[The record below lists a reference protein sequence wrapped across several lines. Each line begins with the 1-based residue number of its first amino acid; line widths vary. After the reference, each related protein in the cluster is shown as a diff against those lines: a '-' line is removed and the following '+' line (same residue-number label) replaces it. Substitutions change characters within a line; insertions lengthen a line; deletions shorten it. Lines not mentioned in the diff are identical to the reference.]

1 MDYKSDIEMV
11 WKAIDNKE
19 KHVVVQVA
27 SAVRVS
33 IGDEFNMEIGQD
45 VTGKLVTALKIMG
58 FDKVFD
64 TNFSA
69 DLAVM
74 EEGTEL
80 VQRIQNKDHLPMITS
95 CCPEWV
101 NYIETKTPKLIK
113 YLSSCKSP
121 QQMFG
126 AIVKSYYSKK
136 VGINPK
142 DIFTVSIMPCL
153 GNKYEASRDEMKIN
167 GVREV
172 DAVLT
177 TRELVKMINFK
188 NISFEHIKETEFDS
202 PFGTASGS
210 GVIFGTN
217 GGVTEGILRTVY
229 HRLRE
234 ENLKD
239 VEFKSVRGMDGIK
252 EATIIVNNF
261 PVKFAVVN
269 GILNIKKVLE
279 DIESGK
285 SEYVFIEVTACVGG
299 CIGTDGQSVD
309 LIEKIKE
316 KRLEEIYKID
326 EKKAIR
332 KPFENQGI
340 IELYKDYLGQPYSEI
355 SQRLLHTAYFPRENK
370 IS

>member
-1 MDYKSDIEMV
+1 MNYSGDVEKV
-11 WKAIDNKE
+11 WKAINDID

-69 DLAVM
+69 DLTVM
-74 EEGTEL
+74 EIGTEL
-80 VQRIQNKDHLPMITS
+80 VHRIQNKDSLPMITS

-101 NYIETKTPKLIK
+101 NYIETKTPKHIK
-113 YLSSCKSP
+113 HLSGCKSP

-136 VGINPK
+136 EGINPK

-153 GNKYEASRDEMKIN
+153 GNKYEASREEMNIN
-167 GVREV
+167 GEREV

-177 TRELVKMINFK
+177 TRELAEMINFK
-188 NISFEHIKETEFDS
+188 NISFKHMEETEFDA

-210 GVIFGTN
+210 GVIFDTN
-217 GGVTEGILRTVY
+217 GGVTEGVLRTVY
-229 HRLRE
+229 HRLRD

-239 VEFKSVRGMDGIK
+239 VEFKDVRGMDGIK

-269 GILNIKKVLE
+269 GFLNVKKILE
-279 DIESGK
+279 EIESGRC
-285 SEYVFIEVTACVGG
+285 EYVFIEVTACIGG
-299 CIGTDGQSVD
+299 CIGVGGQSVEP
-309 LIEKIKE
+309 IEKIKE
-316 KRLEEIYKID
+316 KRLEQIYRID
-326 EKKAIR
+326 EKKTIR
-332 KPFENQGI
+332 KSFENQGI
-340 IELYKDYLGQPYSEI
+340 IDLYRSYLGQPFSEL
-355 SQRLLHTAYFPRENK
+355 SRRLLHTTYFPRENK
-370 IS
+370 I